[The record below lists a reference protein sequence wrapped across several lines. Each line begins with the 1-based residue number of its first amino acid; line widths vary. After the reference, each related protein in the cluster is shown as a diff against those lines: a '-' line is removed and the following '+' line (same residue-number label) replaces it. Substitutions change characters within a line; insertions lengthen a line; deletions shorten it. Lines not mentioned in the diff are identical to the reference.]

1 MSNTTESKDFTIK
14 TDEGVSIN
22 TELDAQ
28 TLLLQYIRTATEL
41 NKEIV
46 TQLKINNKHL
56 SIITGDELTSKDIDN

>member
-14 TDEGVSIN
+14 TDEGVAIN